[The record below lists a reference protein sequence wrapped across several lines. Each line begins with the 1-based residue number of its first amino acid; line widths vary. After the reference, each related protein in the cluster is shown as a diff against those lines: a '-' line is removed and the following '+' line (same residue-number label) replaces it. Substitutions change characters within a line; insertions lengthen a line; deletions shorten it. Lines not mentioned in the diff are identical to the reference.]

1 MERVAGWIVE
11 VLRNVDDEQLH
22 RRVEGEVRAL
32 CANFPVPGHSLLIG
46 DELQLPVEAPEDALG
61 PVPSPA

>member
-1 MERVAGWIVE
+1 
-11 VLRNVDDEQLH
+11 
-22 RRVEGEVRAL
+22 VEGEVRAL

-46 DELQLPVEAPEDALG
+46 DELQLPVETPEDALG